1 MPTLEHQIGNSESS
15 EEENIMSDTSVRAIV
30 KEAVGWSIGLSIL
43 MIVAGVL
50 AIALPQVA
58 GIAVNIVVAWLL
70 VFSGAAHLVF
80 AWYTRT
86 AGGVFWELLLGLI
99 YGFTGAY
106 LLLHPIGGLVA
117 LTLALAIYLF
127 AEGILELIL
136 SFMLRPLPGSAWL
149 ILDAIITLVL
159 AVLIWKTWPSSTEW
173 VIGTLVGISM
183 LFSGISRLMIS
194 MAARTVVA
202 KLA

>member
-1 MPTLEHQIGNSESS
+1 
-15 EEENIMSDTSVRAIV
+15 MSDTSVRAIV